1 VPVYNY
7 LKHVET
13 EFVEEDEGL
22 EVEAEEMLSEF
33 FKHRKATQ
41 YRAFTEDDL
50 RYIVVSRNDSIE
62 IIEEEGDW
70 QPGKIEINTG
80 NNYELIY
87 EDNGSVNSEE
97 VEVERAETHLL

>member
-1 VPVYNY
+1 
-7 LKHVET
+7 
-13 EFVEEDEGL
+13 
-22 EVEAEEMLSEF
+22 
-33 FKHRKATQ
+33 
-41 YRAFTEDDL
+41 
-50 RYIVVSRNDSIE
+50 VVSRNDSIE